1 MKSERGGFLLKKS
14 LFFCYTELLDFKIK
28 MDIQNLSQNNQ
39 TSYFTSNTPQKNN
52 NSKAPY
58 IIIVVLAIGIGFGLS
73 RLWPLS
79 SPNTN
84 LVTTITQG
92 NVTSADDIK
101 SADQLVVG
109 QSYGDTGKTFTDTAT
124 GTLVKGGINGEGTH
138 TLQREGGKSQYA
150 ALTSSTVDLDLFVGK
165 KVEIKGETNASTK
178 AGWFLDVGIIKI
190 LE

>member
-1 MKSERGGFLLKKS
+1 
-14 LFFCYTELLDFKIK
+14 
-28 MDIQNLSQNNQ
+28 MDIPNLSQNTQ
-39 TSYFTSNTPQKNN
+39 APYFTSSSSQKNK
-52 NSKAPY
+52 NSKLPFI
-58 IIIVVLAIGIGFGLS
+58 IIIVLAISTGFGFS

-79 SPNTN
+79 SPNDS
-84 LVTTITQG
+84 LISSITQG

-101 SADQLVVG
+101 SAEELVVG

-150 ALTSSTVDLDLFVGK
+150 ALTSSTADLDLFVGK
-165 KVEIKGETNASTK
+165 KVEIKGETNSSNK

-190 LE
+190 IE